1 MKNNYYHKVL
11 IVIIFCTHLF
21 WPLNAQEINIK
32 IKVNEE
38 IITNFDLEKE
48 KNYLI
53 ALNNNL
59 SNLKDSEIKNIT
71 ENSLITEK
79 IKFNELKKYF
89 VFNGQGNVLETV
101 LQDFIKRLNL
111 KDKTEL
117 EEYLKRYG
125 LSLKDIMTKI
135 EIETYWNQ
143 LIYEKYRNK
152 VTIDENIIKEKIEK
166 IRNKSVEKNF
176 DLSEI
181 FFGLKQNE
189 NINEKFNKIEI
200 KIKDLGFE
208 NTANIESISDSKNF
222 GGKIGWIG
230 ENSLSEII
238 KNSLNLTKVGNYT
251 KPIKI
256 GNNYLILKIN
266 DIKDVSVQIDEKEQ
280 FEKLSVIERDNQ
292 LNSFSKFYYNKIK
305 ANNEIKRF

>member
-1 MKNNYYHKVL
+1 MKNNYFNKIL
-11 IVIIFCTHLF
+11 IVIIFFNHFF
-21 WPLNAQEINIK
+21 WSLNAEEIK
-32 IKVNEE
+32 IEIKINDE
-38 IITNFDLEKE
+38 IITNFDLKKE

-59 SNLKDSEIKNIT
+59 ANLNDSDIKNLI

-89 VFNGQGNVLETV
+89 VFKGQGNILDQV
-101 LQDFIKRLNL
+101 LQDFIQKLNL

-117 EEYLKRYG
+117 KEYLKIYD
-125 LSLKDIMTKI
+125 LSLNDIMMKI

-143 LIYEKYRNK
+143 LIYEKYRSK
-152 VTIDENIIKEKIEK
+152 VIIDEKLIKEKIEQM
-166 IRNKSVEKNF
+166 RSKSMEKNF
-176 DLSEI
+176 NLSEI
-181 FFGLKQNE
+181 FFELKQNE
-189 NINEKFNKIEI
+189 NIDARFNKIEI
-200 KIKDLGFE
+200 KIKNLGFE

-222 GGKIGWIG
+222 GGKIGWVG

-238 KNSLNLTKVGNYT
+238 KNALEKINVGDYT

-266 DIKDVSVQIDEKEQ
+266 DIKDVSIQIDEKKE
-280 FEKLSVIERDNQ
+280 FEKLLVIERDKQ
-292 LNSFSKFYYNKIK
+292 LNRFSKFYYNKIK
-305 ANNEIKRF
+305 TNNEIKKF